1 MREIDG
7 KILYT
12 VGNLAKILRKTS
24 QTINKWYKFS
34 EMIRKNEISR
44 TRPGQ
49 VILPKCIRINKI
61 KYWKEEDIDK
71 IIKFS
76 ENIKRGDMSEFNR
89 NFSWGKE
96 RGEEISKRIRIKK
109 EKMKEEI
116 IKFRDLSL
124 SEQAEIRQKQRLSH
138 LKREAKRK
146 AKSI

>member
-12 VGNLAKILRKTS
+12 VGDLAKILRKTP

-34 EMIRKNEISR
+34 EMIRKDEISR
-44 TRPGQ
+44 RRPGQ
-49 VILPKCIRINKI
+49 VILPKCIRINNI
-61 KYWKEEDIDK
+61 KYWHKEDIDR
-71 IIKFS
+71 IMKFS
-76 ENIKRGDMSEFNR
+76 QNIKRGDIAEFNR
-89 NFSWGKE
+89 SFSWGRAK
-96 RGEEISKRIRIKK
+96 GEEISKKINIKK

-116 IKFRDLSL
+116 MKFRELSL
-124 SEQAEIRQKQRLSH
+124 AEQAEIRQKQRFAY